1 MLRGLGRLFG
11 LGSGRAPENEV
22 WDKLVSESEPGIR
35 EAGGVISGLID
46 RVGGL
51 SNAVPEA
58 RFAPREAD
66 PPLEEVISGAEREL
80 EELCGRYDYRQLL
93 YLSRLCTGV
102 PALRD
107 ADADTAATRVR
118 VQNADRWAL
127 RCGDR
132 SSARDPVRAEDGG
145 VSVEALPGSIFRDAA
160 KLHWLANFHQWR
172 VIDRAM
178 FNFLR
183 LVADENGPPDPRLLL
198 LTGGG
203 VGREWGSRRNWAS
216 VNLYAH
222 RYRSQNGDLAWWAM
236 GDAEPDGGPFTLMY
250 GYSSAVT
257 RGPYAGG
264 EMFVPIELQLGAMME
279 YGRRFRANFERDD
292 AMGMPPEHLRAIS
305 RGLLARFAMQAAGDT
320 RQAPWV
326 ARTGMLA
333 ILRDSLLGGSLE
345 EAARGYLGD
354 ADPDRADDAN
364 LGRSVRRFVALA
376 SSSPDAVPG
385 HGRSS
390 RGPDTASTPRRGR
403 EWDAASARTLGY
415 PYMIHGG
422 PEHELWLVDYVNT
435 LPFLQS
441 LAGEVYFAPG
451 RSVAARTSTF
461 DRLLAESLERV
472 DGIEAAFVADRP
484 DPNLPNVE
492 FRFDGRSQTREID
505 VPLRRGRVLVAV
517 QTWARNLD
525 RRLSG
530 GEYRAMRR
538 RWEAARRK
546 LRSTDEKYTDY
557 LLHHPEGKRRM
568 GEQGLGYVLPML
580 CGPFTD
586 PVPSLEP
593 RFWLRPLST
602 GSYDEALRSLP
613 RVLSPAEL
621 EHFLSTATERE
632 LRGIC
637 EANDWEVEDG

>member
-1 MLRGLGRLFG
+1 
-11 LGSGRAPENEV
+11 
-22 WDKLVSESEPGIR
+22 
-35 EAGGVISGLID
+35 
-46 RVGGL
+46 
-51 SNAVPEA
+51 
-58 RFAPREAD
+58 
-66 PPLEEVISGAEREL
+66 
-80 EELCGRYDYRQLL
+80 
-93 YLSRLCTGV
+93 
-102 PALRD
+102 
-107 ADADTAATRVR
+107 
-118 VQNADRWAL
+118 
-127 RCGDR
+127 
-132 SSARDPVRAEDGG
+132 
-145 VSVEALPGSIFRDAA
+145 
-160 KLHWLANFHQWR
+160 
-172 VIDRAM
+172 
-178 FNFLR
+178 
-183 LVADENGPPDPRLLL
+183 
-198 LTGGG
+198 
-203 VGREWGSRRNWAS
+203 
-216 VNLYAH
+216 
-222 RYRSQNGDLAWWAM
+222 M

-250 GYSSAVT
+250 NYSSAVT

-264 EMFVPIELQLGAMME
+264 GMFVPAELELGAMME

-292 AMGMPPEHLRAIS
+292 AVGMPPEHLRAIS
-305 RGLLARFAMQAAGDT
+305 RGLARFAVRAAGDK

-333 ILRDSLLGGSLE
+333 IPRDSLLGGPLE
-345 EAARGYLGD
+345 EAARGYLSA

-385 HGRSS
+385 YGRSS
-390 RGPDTASTPRRGR
+390 RGPHTASTSLRSR
-403 EWDAASARTLGY
+403 ERDAASARTLGY

-492 FRFDGRSQTREID
+492 FRFDGSSQTREID
-505 VPLRRGRVLVAV
+505 VPLRCGRVLVAV
-517 QTWARNLD
+517 QTWTRNLD
-525 RRLSG
+525 PGLSG

-538 RWEAARRK
+538 RWEAAERK

-568 GEQGLGYVLPML
+568 GEQGLGYVLPVL

-602 GSYDEALRSLP
+602 GSYDEALKAVP
-613 RVLSPAEL
+613 RILSPAEL
-621 EHFLSTATERE
+621 ESFLSTATERE

-637 EANDWEVEDG
+637 EANDWEVEDD

>member
-11 LGSGRAPENEV
+11 LGSGRAPENVV

-66 PPLEEVISGAEREL
+66 PPLEEVISGVEREL

-132 SSARDPVRAEDGG
+132 SSDRDPVRAEDGG
-145 VSVEALPGSIFRDAA
+145 VLVEALPESIFRDAA

-172 VIDRAM
+172 IIDRSM

-183 LVADENGPPDPRLLL
+183 LVAEENGPPEPQLLL

-250 GYSSAVT
+250 NYSSAVT

-264 EMFVPIELQLGAMME
+264 GMFVPAELELGAMME

-292 AMGMPPEHLRAIS
+292 AVGMPPEHLRAIS
-305 RGLLARFAMQAAGDT
+305 RGLARFAVRAAGDK

-333 ILRDSLLGGSLE
+333 IPRDSLLGGPLE
-345 EAARGYLGD
+345 EAARGYLSA

-385 HGRSS
+385 YGRSS
-390 RGPDTASTPRRGR
+390 RGPHTASTSLRSR
-403 EWDAASARTLGY
+403 ERDAASARTLGY

-492 FRFDGRSQTREID
+492 FRFDGSSQTREID
-505 VPLRRGRVLVAV
+505 VPLRCGRVLVAV
-517 QTWARNLD
+517 QTWTRNLD
-525 RRLSG
+525 PGLSG

-538 RWEAARRK
+538 RWEAAERK

-568 GEQGLGYVLPML
+568 GEQGLGYVLPVL

-602 GSYDEALRSLP
+602 GSYDEALKAVP
-613 RVLSPAEL
+613 RILSPAEL
-621 EHFLSTATERE
+621 ESFLSTATERE

-637 EANDWEVEDG
+637 EANDWEVEDD

>member
-1 MLRGLGRLFG
+1 MRRGLGRLFG
-11 LGSGRAPENEV
+11 LGSGRAPENEL

-35 EAGGVISGLID
+35 EAEGMISGLID

-58 RFAPREAD
+58 RFAPRQAD
-66 PPLEEVISGAEREL
+66 PPLEEIISGAEREL
-80 EELCGRYDYRQLL
+80 ENFCGRYDYRQLL

-107 ADADTAATRVR
+107 ADASTAATRVR

-132 SSARDPVRAEDGG
+132 SSDRDLVRAEDGHI
-145 VSVEALPGSIFRDAA
+145 STEALPEPIFRDAVR
-160 KLHWLANFHQWR
+160 LHWLANFHQWR
-172 VIDRAM
+172 VVDRAM
-178 FNFLR
+178 FNFMR

-198 LTGGG
+198 VTRGG

-222 RYRSQNGDLAWWAM
+222 RYSSQNGDLAWWAM
-236 GDAEPDGGPFTLMY
+236 GEAEPDGGPFTQMY
-250 GYSSAVT
+250 DYSSAVT
-257 RGPYAGG
+257 RGPSAGG
-264 EMFVPIELQLGAMME
+264 QMFVPVELELGAMME
-279 YGRRFRANFERDD
+279 YGRRFRDNFERED
-292 AMGMPPEHLRAIS
+292 AVGMPPEHLRAVS
-305 RGLLARFAMQAAGDT
+305 RGLARFAMQAAGDT
-320 RQAPWV
+320 RHGSWL
-326 ARTGMLA
+326 ARTGMLETP
-333 ILRDSLLGGSLE
+333 RDSLLGGPLE
-345 EAARGYLGD
+345 EAARGYLGA
-354 ADPDRADDAN
+354 ADPDRAGDTN
-364 LGRSVRRFVALA
+364 LGRSVQRFVALA
-376 SSSPDAVPG
+376 SSSSDAVPG
-385 HGRSS
+385 HERSS
-390 RGPDTASTPRRGR
+390 QDTETAPTPRRGR
-403 EWDAASARTLGY
+403 ERDAASARTLGY

-422 PEHELWLVDYVNT
+422 PEHESWLVDYVNT

-461 DRLLAESLERV
+461 DALPAESLERV
-472 DGIEAAFVADRP
+472 AGIEAAFVPNRP

-492 FRFDGRSQTREID
+492 FHFDDRSQTREID
-505 VPLRRGRVLVAV
+505 VPLRRGRVLVAI
-517 QTWARNLD
+517 QTWARDLD
-525 RRLSG
+525 PGLSG
-530 GEYRAMRR
+530 GDFRAMRR
-538 RWEAARRK
+538 RWDAARRK

-557 LLHHPEGKRRM
+557 LLHHPEGQRRM
-568 GEQGLGYVLPML
+568 REQGLGYVLPVL

-586 PVPSLEP
+586 PVPSLEL

-613 RVLSPAEL
+613 CVLSPAEL
-621 EHFLSTATERE
+621 EHFLSTAPESE

-637 EANDWEVEDG
+637 QANDWEIEDG

>member
-1 MLRGLGRLFG
+1 MQRHRVLRGLLRLFG
-11 LGSGRAPENEV
+11 SGSGCAPENEL
-22 WDKLVSESEPGIR
+22 WDKLVSESGPSIR
-35 EAGGVISGLID
+35 EAGDVISGLID
-46 RVGGL
+46 RAGGL
-51 SNAVPEA
+51 SAAIPEA
-58 RFAPREAD
+58 QFSLREAD
-66 PPLEEVISGAEREL
+66 RPFEEIISGAEREL
-80 EELCGRYDYRQLL
+80 EELCGHYDYRQLL
-93 YLSRLCTGV
+93 FLSRLCTGV

-132 SSARDPVRAEDGG
+132 SSARDPVLAEDGG

-183 LVADENGPPDPRLLL
+183 LVSQENGLPDPRLILL
-198 LTGGG
+198 AGGG
-203 VGREWGSRRNWAS
+203 V
-216 VNLYAH
+216 
-222 RYRSQNGDLAWWAM
+222 
-236 GDAEPDGGPFTLMY
+236 
-250 GYSSAVT
+250 
-257 RGPYAGG
+257 
-264 EMFVPIELQLGAMME
+264 
-279 YGRRFRANFERDD
+279 
-292 AMGMPPEHLRAIS
+292 
-305 RGLLARFAMQAAGDT
+305 
-320 RQAPWV
+320 
-326 ARTGMLA
+326 
-333 ILRDSLLGGSLE
+333 
-345 EAARGYLGD
+345 
-354 ADPDRADDAN
+354 
-364 LGRSVRRFVALA
+364 
-376 SSSPDAVPG
+376 
-385 HGRSS
+385 
-390 RGPDTASTPRRGR
+390 GR

-441 LAGEVYFAPG
+441 LAGEVYFTPG

-492 FRFDGRSQTREID
+492 FRFDGGSQTREID

-525 RRLSG
+525 LRLSE

-568 GEQGLGYVLPML
+568 GEQGLGYVLPVL
-580 CGPFTD
+580 CGPFTE

-637 EANDWEVEDG
+637 EATDWAVEDD

>member
-11 LGSGRAPENEV
+11 LGSGRAPENVV

-66 PPLEEVISGAEREL
+66 PPLEEVISGVEREL

-132 SSARDPVRAEDGG
+132 SSDRDPVRAEDGG
-145 VSVEALPGSIFRDAA
+145 VLVEALPESIFRDAA

-172 VIDRAM
+172 IIDRSM

-183 LVADENGPPDPRLLL
+183 LVAEENGPPEPQLLL

-250 GYSSAVT
+250 NYSSAVT

-264 EMFVPIELQLGAMME
+264 GMFVPAELELGAMME

-292 AMGMPPEHLRAIS
+292 AVGMPPEHLRAIS
-305 RGLLARFAMQAAGDT
+305 RGLARFAVRAAGDK

-333 ILRDSLLGGSLE
+333 IPRDSLLGGPLE
-345 EAARGYLGD
+345 EAARGYLSA

-385 HGRSS
+385 YGRSS
-390 RGPDTASTPRRGR
+390 RGPHTASTSLRSR
-403 EWDAASARTLGY
+403 ERDAASARTLGY

-492 FRFDGRSQTREID
+492 FRFDGSSQTREID
-505 VPLRRGRVLVAV
+505 VPLRCGRVLVAV
-517 QTWARNLD
+517 QTWTRNLD
-525 RRLSG
+525 PGLSG

-538 RWEAARRK
+538 RWEAAERK
-546 LRSTDEKYTDY
+546 LRSTDEKYTYY

-568 GEQGLGYVLPML
+568 GEQGLGYVLPVL

-602 GSYDEALRSLP
+602 GSYDEALKAVP
-613 RVLSPAEL
+613 RILSPAEL
-621 EHFLSTATERE
+621 ESFLSTATERE

-637 EANDWEVEDG
+637 EANDWEVEDD